1 MFYLFLMG
9 CTYYSY
15 NLYKKYFKIDFKCI
29 VCYLIVN
36 LISIIYYK
44 FNNKLDSV
52 FFHIVIIHLLL
63 SFIIDIK
70 EMWIADYTIIS
81 VLIINIIRTI
91 FNFYYN
97 HETIYAGTIFM
108 VLFILIVLLSQLILK
123 KELMGFGDLKLFFVL
138 SFNYSF
144 VNAISLLMFSALIGI
159 IYYFI
164 FNKKNEFPFG
174 PAIIIA
180 YIAIEIL
187 KS

>member
-1 MFYLFLMG
+1 
-9 CTYYSY
+9 
-15 NLYKKYFKIDFKCI
+15 
-29 VCYLIVN
+29 
-36 LISIIYYK
+36 
-44 FNNKLDSV
+44 
-52 FFHIVIIHLLL
+52 
-63 SFIIDIK
+63 
-70 EMWIADYTIIS
+70 MWIADYTIIS

-91 FNFYYN
+91 LNFYYN
-97 HETIYAGTIFM
+97 HEIKYDGTIFL

-144 VNAISLLMFSALIGI
+144 INTITLLMFSALIGI
-159 IYYFI
+159 IYYYI